1 MGYLPGRFGRDHVVL
16 MTARSRRRKSARK
29 AAPRRNPAPDRRG
42 ASKVSHARPTTKF
55 VGRDASPVLERYPK
69 KDPALIVRGPPT
81 QPTPAPA
88 APPAPAAAPGAA
100 ASPTPDASRSP
111 GASPLPGPP
120 AKGLIALEK
129 PFDLDEFSQLLGE
142 TTFQVVV
149 PKEDLPE
156 VLRRISDFMG
166 FGIYVYS
173 FRVRP
178 APEELLKSFIVELQ
192 RVDYSAVASDWA
204 PFQEQGRSDSPFGP
218 LGRR

>member
-1 MGYLPGRFGRDHVVL
+1 MGYLPDRFGRDHVVP

-29 AAPRRNPAPDRRG
+29 AVPRRRRAPVRR
-42 ASKVSHARPTTKF
+42 AKSKVSHARPPTKF
-55 VGRDASPVLERYPK
+55 VGRDPSPVLDRYPK
-69 KDPALIVRGPPT
+69 KDPALVVRGPPT
-81 QPTPAPA
+81 PAAPIVA
-88 APPAPAAAPGAA
+88 TTLPVAVKSAPPAPTPPLAAAAGEVGAP
-100 ASPTPDASRSP
+100 SES
-111 GASPLPGPP
+111 LP
-120 AKGLIALEK
+120 KGLIALEK

-142 TTFQVVV
+142 TTIQVVV

-178 APEELLKSFIVELQ
+178 APEELLKNFIVDLQ
-192 RVDYSAVASDWA
+192 RVDFSAVASDWT